1 MMINLAK
8 AIHHSR
14 GREKSRSLSDGSP
27 QPAHAAARRRPRR
40 DLACVGDVHAGI
52 GLDERVVEVL
62 LGVLDEDLDA
72 PLGEAVQEEERAH
85 GRDEM
90 VVLHPRELP
99 YREEPLI

>member
-1 MMINLAK
+1 M
-8 AIHHSR
+8 
-14 GREKSRSLSDGSP
+14 
-27 QPAHAAARRRPRR
+27 
-40 DLACVGDVHAGI
+40 GDVHAGI

-85 GRDEM
+85 GRDEV

>member
-1 MMINLAK
+1 MMTTTGAF
-8 AIHHSR
+8 HHLQ

-27 QPAHAAARRRPRR
+27 QPAHATARRRPRR
-40 DLACVGDVHAGI
+40 DLARVGDVHAGI

-85 GRDEM
+85 GRDEV

-99 YREEPLI
+99 HREEPLI